1 MNPEAVRGK
10 IVSKFGLLK
19 VGLSCS
25 LSHINHQQREAHRG
39 KHMRKCTLLFGAVLL
54 FLLLIQVG
62 VWAQERYVPKDNE
75 ELYGTWIDDAATG
88 RAYKWVFNP
97 EVMLEYWKNYE
108 PPYVE
113 QRYVKWVDDEG
124 NAYYQLTARVSF
136 QPWKEKSVFETLL
149 WLIRID
155 ASGSTCRAV
164 LSETKMPTDFE
175 SGGILFRPW
184 RRQ

>member
-1 MNPEAVRGK
+1 MAFY
-10 IVSKFGLLK
+10 FGT
-19 VGLSCS
+19 GGTF
-25 LSHINHQQREAHRG
+25 QRN
-39 KHMRKCTLLFGAVLL
+39 T
-54 FLLLIQVG
+54 Q
-62 VWAQERYVPKDNE
+62 
-75 ELYGTWIDDAATG
+75 
-88 RAYKWVFNP
+88 FNP

-113 QRYVKWVDDEG
+113 QHYVIEKKWVDDEG

-155 ASGSTCRAV
+155 ATGSTCRAV